1 MACEGH
7 VDKQVG
13 KILRILDAN
22 ANRAR
27 EGLRVVEDYCRFV
40 LDDEE
45 LSGELK
51 RMRHD
56 VTRLIDAVG
65 TRSELLQ
72 ARDSE
77 SDVGANGPEA
87 TQSDQAQPGRVVVA
101 NIKRAEEALR
111 CLEEYSKSLDAT
123 SAESFK
129 KLRFEVYTLEKR
141 LVPLLGEQ

>member
-1 MACEGH
+1 MGTG
-7 VDKQVG
+7 KG

-56 VTRLIDAVG
+56 VTRQTRAIG
-65 TRSELLQ
+65 TTSALLR

-77 SDVGANGPEA
+77 SDVGADEPEA
-87 TQSDQAQPGRVVVA
+87 TQPDQAQPAQVVLA

-111 CLEEYSKSLDAT
+111 CLEEYSKVLDT
-123 SAESFK
+123 RCAESFK
-129 KLRFEVYTLEKR
+129 KIRFELYTLEKK
-141 LVPLLGEQ
+141 LLPLLSER

>member
-1 MACEGH
+1 M
-7 VDKQVG
+7 DTQKG
-13 KILRILDAN
+13 KIFRILDAN

-45 LSGELK
+45 LSAELK

-56 VTRLIDAVG
+56 VTQQVSAIG
-65 TRSELLQ
+65 TTSALLQ

-77 SDVGANGPEA
+77 SDVGANEPEPA
-87 TQSDQAQPGRVVVA
+87 QRDQAQPAQVVLA

-111 CLEEYSKSLDAT
+111 CLEEYSKALDTAC
-123 SAESFK
+123 AESFK
-129 KLRFEVYTLEKR
+129 RIRFELYTLEKKVAPR
-141 LVPLLGEQ
+141 LGER